1 MDGTAEVYDYN
12 TEGLL
17 VKVKSAVYTESNTLT
32 PLYSKRVEYEYNSYK
47 ELKSITT
54 GSTEYKFTYNSFGD
68 ASKITAGDRTL
79 TPKAPTNSL
88 TLTFTRLA

>member
-1 MDGTAEVYDYN
+1 MSYRGGTVIVFHFIVRTLKSLLLNEEDIAYD
-12 TEGLL
+12 
-17 VKVKSAVYTESNTLT
+17 
-32 PLYSKRVEYEYNSYK
+32 NSYK

-79 TPKAPTNSL
+79 TPKVPTNSL
-88 TLTFTRLA
+88 ILTFTRLA